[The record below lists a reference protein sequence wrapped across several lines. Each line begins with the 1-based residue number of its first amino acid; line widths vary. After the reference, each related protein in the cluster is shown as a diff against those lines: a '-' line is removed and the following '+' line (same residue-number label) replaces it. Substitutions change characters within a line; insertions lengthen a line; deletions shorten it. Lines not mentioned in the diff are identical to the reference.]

1 MSSSSNL
8 PKRGATH
15 RVLTLPT
22 HDKRKAD
29 SLTESH
35 TTQPYGKRTIKS
47 ESWAC
52 LSTTTTP
59 FRPGSS
65 RHRKEGSGNSASVTR
80 TSTHSKRHTTDAAYV
95 VSSATT
101 SLATAQTPQQ
111 LEMDHYL
118 ESELQG
124 SIFCDP
130 NFTRNFLATDSI
142 RLQSVLED
150 CEDDLNALRFSE
162 HVTRER
168 QLYEPICQVLDIIKH
183 AVDANGPGFVDVSA
197 EPIPSHHDDIVGIKP
212 DLALFE
218 GATRH
223 WETIRMPIE
232 IKRQATYLKTGMK
245 QLARYARAV
254 FAHQLH
260 RRHLYGMVV
269 CKWAATFVRFDRS
282 GMLYSKPIDVRDQEF
297 REAFAG
303 LMMLDEEAFGYDT
316 AFTTRARNDGRLEY
330 YVDLPANA
338 FPLEDGTTIPTDAG
352 PDLAADT
359 STPTPGSSNQ
369 PNVSTRRLKVIRVLC
384 HRKSIRGRATV
395 VLRVREVLRP
405 GILEEPEEARSGTK
419 TRSRTKKEQQPAQE
433 LELLGTQDYVLKLMW
448 RDPKKK
454 PEGEVLERLV
464 GIYGVAQHMWHSD
477 AFRACDSSSCAR
489 PAGRSCEHCVDRT
502 PDRDRVLVAKNMN
515 DLDIEIP
522 NEAEGEEET
531 QYKAVNT
538 DEYSEAY
545 AQRTRRIY
553 CRLLMSTV
561 GSSLCVA
568 ESPRQFLQAV
578 LDAIL
583 GYWRIVN
590 KGLLHRDISDGN
602 VLMLQEGQGYG
613 YREWKTP
620 RTAIEQD
627 PTLEES
633 ERLLQNILAKLDRD
647 PSGMLNDFDLF
658 STHNLM
664 GDLFL
669 GSSSAQHEESG
680 LEGTGERG
688 SKRRKLNPNASASSG
703 STKGEAKE
711 APTEQSSITHV
722 AEADKG
728 VCKDVDFRTGTPT
741 FMSVRVLNVKIGERY
756 EHSFMDDLES
766 FFWLILWCIAEH
778 VDSVGAK
785 PTREAQEMLDLLDQS
800 NLTNIK
806 NQKRSVLGCCAD
818 EDGAEMET
826 TLVSWEN
833 AWAKDP
839 AIVTLVLEMGAYF
852 KGVKRF
858 KLAELSDYTPNK
870 VFPIIVDMVMRAVEH
885 SNPAALTAAE
895 AVEGGGGSDLD

>member
-1 MSSSSNL
+1 
-8 PKRGATH
+8 
-15 RVLTLPT
+15 
-22 HDKRKAD
+22 
-29 SLTESH
+29 
-35 TTQPYGKRTIKS
+35 
-47 ESWAC
+47 
-52 LSTTTTP
+52 
-59 FRPGSS
+59 
-65 RHRKEGSGNSASVTR
+65 
-80 TSTHSKRHTTDAAYV
+80 
-95 VSSATT
+95 
-101 SLATAQTPQQ
+101 
-111 LEMDHYL
+111 
-118 ESELQG
+118 
-124 SIFCDP
+124 
-130 NFTRNFLATDSI
+130 
-142 RLQSVLED
+142 
-150 CEDDLNALRFSE
+150 
-162 HVTRER
+162 
-168 QLYEPICQVLDIIKH
+168 
-183 AVDANGPGFVDVSA
+183 
-197 EPIPSHHDDIVGIKP
+197 
-212 DLALFE
+212 
-218 GATRH
+218 
-223 WETIRMPIE
+223 MPIE

-260 RRHLYGMVV
+260 RRHLYGMVI

-282 GMLYSKPIDVRDQEF
+282 GILYSKPIDVRDQEF

-316 AFTTRARNDGRLEY
+316 AFTTQARNDGRLEY

-338 FPLEDGTTIPTDAG
+338 FPPEDGTTIPTDTEL
-352 PDLAADT
+352 DLVADT
-359 STPTPGSSNQ
+359 STITPGPSNQ
-369 PNVSTRRLKVIRVLC
+369 PSVSTRRLKVIRVLC

-405 GILEEPEEARSGTK
+405 GLLEELEEARGGMK
-419 TRSRTKKEQQPAQE
+419 TRSRTKKEQQPVQE
-433 LELLGTQDYVLKLMW
+433 PELLGTRDYVLKLMW

-477 AFRACDSSSCAR
+477 AFKACNSSSCAR
-489 PAGRSCEHCVDRT
+489 SIGRSCERCLDRT

-522 NEAEGEEET
+522 KEAEGEEET

-545 AQRTRRIY
+545 TQRTRRIY

-568 ESPRQFLQAV
+568 ESSRQFLQAV

-613 YREWKTP
+613 YREWTAP
-620 RTAIEQD
+620 RMAIEQD

-633 ERLLQNILAKLDRD
+633 ERLLQNILVKLNRD
-647 PSGMLNDFDLF
+647 PGGMLNDFDLF
-658 STHNLM
+658 STHNSI

-669 GSSSAQHEESG
+669 GNSSAQLPQHEESG
-680 LEGTGERG
+680 SEDASERG
-688 SKRRKLNPNASASSG
+688 SKRRKLNPNASASSR
-703 STKGEAKE
+703 STKGKAK
-711 APTEQSSITHV
+711 AASAEQSSLANV
-722 AEADKG
+722 AEDDKG

-756 EHSFMDDLES
+756 DHSFMDDLES

-778 VDSVGAK
+778 VDTLGAK
-785 PTREAQEMLDLLDQS
+785 PTSDAQEMLDALDQS
-800 NLTNIK
+800 NLASIK
-806 NQKRSVLGCCAD
+806 DRKRSILMYCAD

-826 TLVSWEN
+826 ILTSWDN

-839 AIVTLVLEMGAYF
+839 AVITLVLEMGTYF
-852 KGVKRF
+852 KDVRRF
-858 KLAELSDYTPNK
+858 KLSELSVYTPNK